1 VSITRRVLQ
10 PSFECTNESLC
21 NSTRSKRRIF
31 SGMNRGNRSC
41 AKTPFVSYSI
51 LRQGI
56 FIKMSHVDQTAQHD
70 PNCPDWNVLS
80 IILWSSRDLTPWCPV
95 DMCQRFGE
103 TCSQYLQG
111 RICPGF
117 SETMAPIY
125 QNKGH
130 RSPECSSLD
139 IQRHKNF
146 KPQIIFTVSR
156 YCIGMT
162 SSKSQWWSNVLLLHV
177 YVCANMTYHLY
188 FVVLNV

>member
-1 VSITRRVLQ
+1 MRRLH
-10 PSFECTNESLC
+10 SFRIHFYQNESC
-21 NSTRSKRRIF
+21 RPDSTARSELPRLKRIL
-31 SGMNRGNRSC
+31 
-41 AKTPFVSYSI
+41 KVS
-51 LRQGI
+51 
-56 FIKMSHVDQTAQHD
+56 
-70 PNCPDWNVLS
+70 LS
-80 IILWSSRDLTPWCPV
+80 IILWSSRDLTPSCPV

-103 TCSQYLQG
+103 TYSQYLQG

-130 RSPECSSLD
+130 RSPECSSLH

-156 YCIGMT
+156 YCIRT
-162 SSKSQWWSNVLLLHV
+162 RSSKSQWWSNVSLLHV
-177 YVCANMTYHLY
+177 YVCANMICHLY